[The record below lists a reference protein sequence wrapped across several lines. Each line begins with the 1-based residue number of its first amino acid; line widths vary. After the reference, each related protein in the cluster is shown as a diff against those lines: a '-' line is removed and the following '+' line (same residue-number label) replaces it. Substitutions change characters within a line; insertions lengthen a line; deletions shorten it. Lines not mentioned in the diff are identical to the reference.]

1 MVKKIKKFNASLV
14 VSPEQKEKV
23 LEVIKQFRVP
33 FDPDVVVE
41 SVLKESGEAKREQSI
56 TPESSIFKA
65 LTLFEFNNG
74 MLMGMVLS
82 EQYKTLAVNM
92 SRELQTE
99 FDCKTVSEKATAEL
113 VAINYCRTLEIQRRI
128 NSYLQ
133 PGSITDMGV
142 KFLDVLSRELDRANR
157 HYLTAVQVLKTMKQ
171 PKLQLNIKTD
181 TAILGKNQLI
191 QTNRHE

>member
-99 FDCKTVSEKATAEL
+99 FDCKTVSEKATAQL

>member
-1 MVKKIKKFNASLV
+1 MNKKIKKSETSLIV
-14 VSPEQKEKV
+14 NPEQREEA

-41 SVLKESGEAKREQSI
+41 SALKESGEAKGEQSI

-92 SRELQTE
+92 SRELQIE

-128 NSYLQ
+128 NNYLQ
-133 PGSITDMGV
+133 LGSITDMGV
-142 KFLDVLSRELDRANR
+142 KFLDVLSKELDRANR

-181 TAILGKNQLI
+181 MTILGKNQLI